1 MTQKNLS
8 ELTDEELLQ
17 LAKNRKSTDLMNAVI
32 IGFAIGIVAY
42 SFLKNTLG
50 LLTLLPLLFAIQ
62 IGEQVKPR
70 PQRTGSGIKGTQP
83 GVIRRYVAVNV

>member
-50 LLTLLPLLFAIQ
+50 LLTLLPLLF
-62 IGEQVKPR
+62 VYKL
-70 PQRTGSGIKGTQP
+70 
-83 GVIRRYVAVNV
+83 VNRSNRDRSELAAALKARNLG